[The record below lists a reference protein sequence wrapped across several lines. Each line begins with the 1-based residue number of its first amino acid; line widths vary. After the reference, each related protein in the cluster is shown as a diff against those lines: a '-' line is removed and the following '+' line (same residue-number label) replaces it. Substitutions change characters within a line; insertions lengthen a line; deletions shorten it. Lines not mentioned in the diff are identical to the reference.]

1 VTETKRTFSIS
12 KMDERGVASVIAL
25 LVAALLYLMG
35 VMFLSVSSTEVT
47 MAASR
52 TNGLTAFY
60 LSDAGIEHA
69 RRSLQGKDLSQVLD
83 GTTSVFAGGN
93 TVNLADGSY
102 TVQVTNNILAN
113 GFPLSTIPADP
124 SASATVDSDGIIV
137 VTSTGTFRNATQVV
151 EAIVRSGQ
159 SNMEETIITGDD
171 LDISGNPT
179 VNGSAGS
186 IHANGDLDISGNVSV
201 SQDATASGNY
211 DVSGSAS
218 VGGVEGGGKP
228 TVSIPPVNPAD
239 YRSLADYVLKAD
251 GKIYQ
256 SDGTTVVFD
265 TSSGN
270 SWPSNDGGWKWS
282 GDKWD
287 WGGDQVGGQ
296 ADSVFYIES
305 NAYISSNP
313 GQSGSDWQVTVI
325 AEGYIETSGNPEM
338 QANTNDLLLIAGTD
352 VKLNGNP
359 VTSGIIAAH
368 EQVGIGGNFHHTGYI
383 IAEDAA
389 TNDATVE
396 FNYISGEPLIT
407 YNGGLSA
414 LGTGGGSVAVLAWRQ
429 VF

>member
-1 VTETKRTFSIS
+1 MTETKRTFSIS
-12 KMDERGVASVIAL
+12 KKDERGVASVIAL

-60 LSDAGIEHA
+60 LSDAAIEHA

-151 EAIVRSGQ
+151 EAVVRSGQ
-159 SNMEETIITGDD
+159 SNMTNAIVTGHD
-171 LDISGNPT
+171 LQISGNPT
-179 VNGSAGS
+179 ISGSAGS
-186 IHANGDLDISGNVSV
+186 VHSNGDMDVSGNPTI
-201 SQDATASGNY
+201 SQDLTASGDY
-211 DVSGSAS
+211 ATSGSAS

-228 TVSIPPVNPAD
+228 TVFIPPVNPAD

-251 GKIYQ
+251 GKVYQ

-270 SWPSNDGGWKWS
+270 SWPQNNGGWKLS

-287 WGGDQVGGQ
+287 WNGNQVD
-296 ADSVFYIES
+296 AVAHSVFYVEG
-305 NAYISSNP
+305 NVKVASNP
-313 GQSGSDWQVTVI
+313 GSSGNPWQVTLI
-325 AEGYIETSGNPEM
+325 AEGYIDISGNPTI
-338 QANTNDLLLIAGTD
+338 QANTDDLFLVAGTD
-352 VKLNGNP
+352 VKISGSP
-359 VTSGIIAAH
+359 EASGIIAAH
-368 EQVGIGGNFHHTGYI
+368 EQFAGSGNFELNGYI

-389 TNDATVE
+389 TSDDTVE
-396 FNYISGEPLIT
+396 FNFLSGNPEVT
-407 YNGGLSA
+407 YNVELSGLGA
-414 LGTGGGSVAVLAWRQ
+414 GGGPLAVLAWRQ

>member
-35 VMFLSVSSTEVT
+35 VMFLSVSSTEIT

-60 LSDAGIEHA
+60 LSDAGTEHA

-93 TVNLADGSY
+93 TVNLAGGSY
-102 TVQVTNNILAN
+102 TVQVTNNILAT

-151 EAIVRSGQ
+151 EAVVRSGQ
-159 SNMEETIITGDD
+159 SNMTDAIVTGDD
-171 LDISGNPT
+171 LQISGNPT
-179 VNGSAGS
+179 VNGTAGGVHS
-186 IHANGDLDISGNVSV
+186 NGDMDISGNVSV

-211 DVSGSAS
+211 DVSGSVS

-228 TVSIPPVNPAD
+228 TVSIPPVNPA
-239 YRSLADYVLKAD
+239 YHRSLADYVLKAD
-251 GKIYQ
+251 GKVYQ
-256 SDGTTVVFD
+256 SNGTTVVFD

-270 SWPSNDGGWKWS
+270 SWPQNNGGWKLS

-287 WGGDQVGGQ
+287 WNGNQVDTM
-296 ADSVFYIES
+296 ANSVFYVEG
-305 NAYISSNP
+305 NVKVASNP
-313 GQSGSDWQVTVI
+313 GSPGSPWQVTLI
-325 AEGYIETSGNPEM
+325 AEGYIDISGNPTM
-338 QANTNDLLLIAGTD
+338 QANTDDLLLVAGTD
-352 VKLNGNP
+352 VKISGNP
-359 VTSGIIAAH
+359 EASGIIAAH
-368 EQVGIGGNFHHTGYI
+368 EQFAGSGNFELNGYI

-389 TNDATVE
+389 TSDDTVE
-396 FNYISGEPLIT
+396 FNFLSGNPEVT
-407 YNGGLSA
+407 YNGGLSG
-414 LGTGGGSVAVLAWRQ
+414 LGAGGPLAVLAWHQ
-429 VF
+429 VS